1 MSGFD
6 DNPFADPFADPSI
19 QQAVNPPPPAGLEDY
34 DPFSS
39 TTTKPQSNNQPATL
53 PTTAPPPA
61 AQATPPPAY
70 TATAAQQQQASAA
83 EFQVL
88 KKRQEELEQKAQELS
103 RREEQL
109 RNTANQQGGS
119 PTNNWPPL
127 PSYCPVGPCFYQDI
141 NVDIPLEFQ
150 RVVRLLYYLWMFHVL
165 MLLLNMLGG
174 LAIFVGGGAGETF
187 GLSLLYLG
195 LFSPVSYLCWFRPVY
210 KAFRNDSSFNFMVF
224 FFIFFFQVMVS
235 VASAIGIPSMGS
247 CGFITAVSQLKEGST
262 IGDHLLSVLLLLL
275 ASSWTALA
283 LVEAF
288 ALVQVH
294 RIYRSTGASFA
305 KAQAE
310 FAQGVMSNQ
319 HVQSATASAA
329 TSVVRG
335 QFAAATTPTPTSNSA
350 ASSDP
355 RF

>member
-247 CGFITAVSQLKEGST
+247 CGWISVGRAFSSGSIGLGVFLLLVAMTSTA
-262 IGDHLLSVLLLLL
+262 DAAAMAVLLI
-275 ASSWTALA
+275 W
-283 LVEAF
+283 
-288 ALVQVH
+288 VH